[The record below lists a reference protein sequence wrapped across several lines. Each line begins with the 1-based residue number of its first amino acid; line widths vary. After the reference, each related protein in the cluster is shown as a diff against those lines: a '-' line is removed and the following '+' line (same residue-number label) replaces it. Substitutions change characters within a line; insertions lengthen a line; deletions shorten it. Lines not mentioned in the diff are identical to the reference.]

1 MTSLAVAG
9 LLLWSRLDGHWSTT
23 GYKTQIVTF
32 VLLEALVFARLF
44 FRIATLGGQVT
55 LARRLAGGPAEAA

>member
-1 MTSLAVAG
+1 V
-9 LLLWSRLDGHWSTT
+9 LDGHWTTT

-32 VLLEALVFARLF
+32 LLLEGLVFVRLF
-44 FRIATLGGQVT
+44 FRVATLGGQVT